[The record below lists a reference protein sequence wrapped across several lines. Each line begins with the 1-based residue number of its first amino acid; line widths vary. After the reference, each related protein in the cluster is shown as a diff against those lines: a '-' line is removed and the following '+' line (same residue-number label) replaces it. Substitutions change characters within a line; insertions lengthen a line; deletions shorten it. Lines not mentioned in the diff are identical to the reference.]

1 MKYIRI
7 IIIYLGITIV
17 ANIEN
22 KIFYT
27 NIINPI
33 FWGGIIVYLI
43 ATKKD
48 DYIRISRNKQ
58 YYIYMLIISC
68 LHLFT
73 YFYFGFIFGFVNS
86 PYNHE
91 ILALSQNIIINVLPI
106 IGIEVVRFIMV
117 SRNKNDK
124 FLLALITIILIL
136 VEIDYSTLINLFSN
150 KEELFKYICSNIL
163 PLIASGTLYTYLA
176 LKCSCVITI
185 IYRFFKEIIILFLP
199 ILPNIN
205 WFIEGSMWILSPVIV
220 YVLFKY
226 KWIKDK
232 KGVRKTKE
240 NKYAKIDYAITFII
254 LITIVCFMLGIFKY
268 EPIAILSNSMFPAF
282 SRGDV
287 VVFKKLSEEELKD
300 LKKQT
305 TIVYKIG
312 NQNIAHR
319 IVDVIKE
326 NDKTF
331 YKTKGDSNNAPDMN
345 LVEVNQIQGIYVFHI
360 KYIGFP
366 SIWLYEYFFNE
377 KNSEVE
383 IQ

>member
-27 NIINPI
+27 NVINPI

-106 IGIEVVRFIMV
+106 IGIEVVRFIIV

-150 KEELFKYICSNIL
+150 KEELFKYM
-163 PLIASGTLYTYLA
+163 
-176 LKCSCVITI
+176 
-185 IYRFFKEIIILFLP
+185 FQHF
-199 ILPNIN
+199 
-205 WFIEGSMWILSPVIV
+205 
-220 YVLFKY
+220 
-226 KWIKDK
+226 
-232 KGVRKTKE
+232 
-240 NKYAKIDYAITFII
+240 TF
-254 LITIVCFMLGIFKY
+254 
-268 EPIAILSNSMFPAF
+268 NSM
-282 SRGDV
+282 
-287 VVFKKLSEEELKD
+287 
-300 LKKQT
+300 
-305 TIVYKIG
+305 
-312 NQNIAHR
+312 
-319 IVDVIKE
+319 
-326 NDKTF
+326 
-331 YKTKGDSNNAPDMN
+331 
-345 LVEVNQIQGIYVFHI
+345 
-360 KYIGFP
+360 
-366 SIWLYEYFFNE
+366 
-377 KNSEVE
+377 
-383 IQ
+383 